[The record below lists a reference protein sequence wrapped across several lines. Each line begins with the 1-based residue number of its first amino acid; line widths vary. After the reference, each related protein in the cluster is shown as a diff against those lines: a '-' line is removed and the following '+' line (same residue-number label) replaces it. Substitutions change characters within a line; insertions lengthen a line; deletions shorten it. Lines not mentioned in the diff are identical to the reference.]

1 MAAVVVPFDIDVGK
15 TLYLFNKGFQTSI
28 QSDNVTIGERN
39 TFIRGH
45 QCHFLMLSEENPA
58 RFSALQSLFYYF
70 VSGCPRPVRTSGI
83 NVGMVLGKLHSMIAV
98 SLVVKYLKMYHAIK
112 TPQNV

>member
-1 MAAVVVPFDIDVGK
+1 MFVQMGVAG
-15 TLYLFNKGFQTSI
+15 LNS
-28 QSDNVTIGERN
+28 SDDVTIGERN
-39 TFIRGH
+39 TSIRGH

-70 VSGCPRPVRTSGI
+70 VPGCPRPVRTSGI
-83 NVGMVLGKLHSMIAV
+83 DVGMVLGKLHSMIAV
-98 SLVVKYLKMYHAIK
+98 SLVVQYLSRCIMLK